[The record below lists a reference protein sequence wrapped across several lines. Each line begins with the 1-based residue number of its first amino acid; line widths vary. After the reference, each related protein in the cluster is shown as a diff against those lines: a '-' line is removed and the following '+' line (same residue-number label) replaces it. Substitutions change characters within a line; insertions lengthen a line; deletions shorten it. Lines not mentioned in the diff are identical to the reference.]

1 LKKLAGS
8 VQFRFYKPETEK
20 TELNLNK
27 KNWKKLSQPEKT
39 EQKLSQTGKTD
50 PKSKKQCQ
58 TGFYSK
64 KPNRTETGRFEPVS
78 VSFLFFKKL
87 V

>member
-1 LKKLAGS
+1 
-8 VQFRFYKPETEK
+8 
-20 TELNLNK
+20 
-27 KNWKKLSQPEKT
+27 LSQPEKT

-87 V
+87 F